1 MATTFIDTNK
11 CTRQTLSEASGQVA
25 EVLNEKLCGAK
36 DVLGMLR
43 WLDPGETFD
52 ANPLPNSHQ
61 LLYLMEGDGVIRL
74 EGKEYQVE
82 KGAGVYLGPG
92 EGASISHAGSD
103 PLKAFHLIV
112 PPPA

>member
-11 CTRQTLSEASGQVA
+11 CPRQTLSEASGQVA
-25 EVLNEKLCGAK
+25 EVLNAELCGAK

-43 WLDPGETFD
+43 WLDRGETFD
-52 ANPLPNSHQ
+52 ANPLPDSHQ

>member
-11 CTRQTLSEASGQVA
+11 CPRQTLSEASGQVA
-25 EVLNEKLCGAK
+25 EVLNAELCGAR

-43 WLDPGETFD
+43 WLDRGETFD

-92 EGASISHAGSD
+92 EGASLSHAGSD